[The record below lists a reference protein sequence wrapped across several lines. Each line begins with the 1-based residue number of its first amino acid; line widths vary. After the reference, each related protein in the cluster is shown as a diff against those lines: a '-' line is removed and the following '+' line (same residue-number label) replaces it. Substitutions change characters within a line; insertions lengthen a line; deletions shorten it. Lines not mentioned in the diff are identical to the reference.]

1 MPALRIEHV
10 QEGMELGGDVL
21 DRNGQPLLRA
31 GTVLSE
37 KDLRRFKMWGV
48 AEVDIAGEGGETDEL
63 AVVTIDPALLEKYQ
77 PEVRELFKHTNL
89 EHPFIAQLF
98 QECLVR
104 YVKRSAGA
112 GGGT

>member
-1 MPALRIEHV
+1 MPALRLEQLQV
-10 QEGMELGGDVL
+10 GMELDGDVL
-21 DRNGQPLLRA
+21 DRNGQPLVRA

-48 AEVDIAGEGGETDEL
+48 AEVDIVGEGGQAEEL
-63 AVVTIDPALLEKYQ
+63 VSVAIDPALLEQYQ
-77 PEVRELFKHTNL
+77 PEVRRLFKHTNL

-98 QECLVR
+98 QECLIR
-104 YVKRSAGA
+104 YVRRHAGA